1 MKLGY
6 IGLGKM
12 GLNMVERL
20 LEKGHQVI
28 AFDRNSGAMAEARGS
43 GAMTAPSIAGV
54 VDALPQPRFI
64 WIMVPYQAVDAVLKE
79 LVPLLKDGDTVID
92 GGNSPY
98 KESIR
103 RYDELATKG
112 VDFLDAGVSGGPAG
126 ARKGAC
132 IMVGGKQEVFRR
144 HERLFAD
151 LSVENGY
158 GYMGPAGAGHF
169 VKMVHNGIEYGMM
182 QALAEGF
189 SVLKAAPFGLDLA
202 KIADLYD
209 HASVIESRLVGWLK
223 AAYERYGEELRD
235 VSGTVAQSGE
245 GAWTVEAGREL
256 GVPTQVIEDA
266 LRFRLHSR
274 EIPTYT
280 GQVLSALRNQFGGMT
295 CAGSRTVHW
304 RAYQRFARPSE
315 RR

>member
-20 LEKGHQVI
+20 LEKGHQVV
-28 AFDRNSGAMAEARGS
+28 AFDRSHDAVTQAQEKGARTAE
-43 GAMTAPSIAGV
+43 TLAGLV
-54 VDALPQPRFI
+54 AALPLPRLI
-64 WIMVPYQAVDAVLKE
+64 WVMVPYGAVDAVLGE
-79 LVPLLKDGDTVID
+79 LVPLLARGDTVID

-103 RYDELATKG
+103 RSGELALQSI
-112 VDFLDAGVSGGPAG
+112 DFLDAGVSGGPAG

-132 IMVGGKQEVFRR
+132 IMVGGRR
-144 HERLFAD
+144 EAFLRLESLFAD
-151 LSVENGY
+151 LSVEKGY
-158 GYMGPAGAGHF
+158 GYMGRAGAGHF

-189 SVLKAAPFGLDLA
+189 AVLKAAPFGLDLR
-202 KIADLYD
+202 KVADLYD

-223 AAYERYGEELRD
+223 AAYEQHGEELRD
-235 VSGTVAQSGE
+235 ISGTVEQSGE

-256 GVPTQVIEDA
+256 GVPTPVIDDA
-266 LRFRLHSR
+266 LRFRLQSR
-274 EIPTYT
+274 EAPSYA
-280 GQVLSALRNQFGGMT
+280 GQVLSALRNQFGGHDVR
-295 CAGSRTVHW
+295 GK
-304 RAYQRFARPSE
+304 
-315 RR
+315 